1 MNQKSENTVKKK
13 SIAERIKEHKV
24 IAALVFILAAIVI
37 VRLIAFTV
45 GSMNPTVAESEAI
58 GVKVMTAE
66 YTDISSTVPLSGRIA
81 PAEETAIVP
90 MASGQVR
97 RCM

>member
-1 MNQKSENTVKKK
+1 MTHGSEIFYREEQALNQKSENTVKKK

-45 GSMNPTVAESEAI
+45 R
-58 GVKVMTAE
+58 K
-66 YTDISSTVPLSGRIA
+66 R
-81 PAEETAIVP
+81 
-90 MASGQVR
+90 
-97 RCM
+97 

>member
-37 VRLIAFTV
+37 VRLIAFAV
-45 GSMNPTVAESEAI
+45 GSINPTVAESEAI

-66 YTDISSTVPLSGRIA
+66 RHLFSRTLAARHF
-81 PAEETAIVP
+81 
-90 MASGQVR
+90 R
-97 RCM
+97 RKDRF